1 MALSTTPVD
10 INRGTSGVVLP
21 LQLSQEVW
29 AKALEE
35 SAIMR
40 LANRI
45 ELPGSGITVPVITG
59 DAAADW
65 VAETAEK
72 PVSEATLGDKKM
84 TPYKLAV
91 IELFSNEF
99 RRDMSR
105 VYTELAR
112 RLPNSIGK
120 KFDETVFAGVAPGS
134 NFDVLTNSTAVNIQ
148 DTTGGKTVYDNLVTV
163 LSTIAATDAELT
175 GWAISP
181 KADAV
186 LLGETDTTGRP
197 IFIANPTDSRYIGSL
212 LGSPITRTRRA
223 YKQGVAN
230 DVLGFAGDWTKTHW
244 GMVSDITI
252 KISDQATVNDGTKQV
267 NLWQRNMFAIL
278 VEAELGFVV
287 EDSSAFVKLT
297 GTATG
302 TTA

>member
-1 MALSTTPVD
+1 MALSTTAVD

-21 LQLSQEVW
+21 LQLSRDVW

-40 LANRI
+40 LANRV

-65 VAETAEK
+65 VDETAEK

-84 TPYKLAV
+84 TPHKLAV

-99 RRDMSR
+99 RRDMPR
-105 VYTELAR
+105 VYNELER
-112 RLPNSIGK
+112 RLPNSLGK
-120 KFDETVFAGVAPGS
+120 KFDETVFGGVAPGS
-134 NFDVLTNSTAVNIQ
+134 NFDVLTNSTAINIQ
-148 DTTGGKTVYDNLVTV
+148 STANSMTVYKNLV
-163 LSTIAATDAELT
+163 AALKAISDQDAELT
-175 GWAISP
+175 GWALSP
-181 KADAV
+181 KADAI
-186 LLGETDTTGRP
+186 LLNETDTAGRP
-197 IFIANPTDSRYIGSL
+197 IFIPNPTDTRYIGSL
-212 LGSPITRTRRA
+212 LGSPIVRTRRA

-230 DVLGFAGDWTKTHW
+230 DVLGFAGDWTKAHW
-244 GMVSDITI
+244 GMVEDITI

-278 VEAELGFVV
+278 VEVELGFVV
-287 EDSSAFVKLT
+287 EDANAFVKLT

>member
-1 MALSTTPVD
+1 MALSTTAVD

-21 LQLSQEVW
+21 LQLSRDVW

-65 VAETAEK
+65 VDETAEK

-99 RRDMSR
+99 RRDMPR
-105 VYTELAR
+105 VYNELER
-112 RLPNSIGK
+112 RLPNSLGK
-120 KFDETVFAGVAPGS
+120 KFDETVFGGVAPGS
-134 NFDVLTNSTAVNIQ
+134 NFDVLTSSTAINVQSTANSM
-148 DTTGGKTVYDNLVTV
+148 TVYKNLV
-163 LSTIAATDAELT
+163 AALKAISDQDAELT
-175 GWAISP
+175 GWALSP
-181 KADAV
+181 KADAI
-186 LLGETDTTGRP
+186 LLNETDTAGRP
-197 IFIANPTDSRYIGSL
+197 IFIPNPTDTRYIGSL
-212 LGSPITRTRRA
+212 LGSPIVRTRRA

-230 DVLGFAGDWTKTHW
+230 DVLGFAGDWTKAHW
-244 GMVSDITI
+244 GMVEDITI

-278 VEAELGFVV
+278 VEVELGFVV
-287 EDSSAFVKLT
+287 EDANAFVKLT